1 MNEVLSLPLARSA
14 VDRDYLSRSNP
25 DLFIQLAAQPTTR
38 VLPIFGGKVL
48 LTGAANDKVMLVESE
63 WTDTGTVINQA
74 GHNYAVYTG
83 TSDPSAQLLI
93 DQQMLQSH
101 QTS

>member
-38 VLPIFGGKVL
+38 VLPIFDGKVL
-48 LTGAANDKVMLVESE
+48 LTGAANDPKPELRLFSPQELPTFE
-63 WTDTGTVINQA
+63 
-74 GHNYAVYTG
+74 
-83 TSDPSAQLLI
+83 
-93 DQQMLQSH
+93 
-101 QTS
+101 